1 MGARPPRYPPNNFY
15 CGVANANMAKRSRIS
30 ERGYVLYRSGIHLD
44 RFSGFLLGF
53 RGCYLYYGGL
63 QTKLGGIRFRGGFV
77 RLGLERRI
85 ILGTLFFKRAK
96 QETFKFAFL

>member
-30 ERGYVLYRSGIHLD
+30 ERGYVLYRSGIHLA

-53 RGCYLYYGGL
+53 RGCYLDYGVTDEIP
-63 QTKLGGIRFRGGFV
+63 QIRCNFGG
-77 RLGLERRI
+77 
-85 ILGTLFFKRAK
+85 AP
-96 QETFKFAFL
+96 